1 MGVLSDPLMANDVTN
16 RTPDEVDALLLAERH
31 MVSLLVRPAGDL
43 HPSCGAEGKFQW
55 EEKVQA
61 TRVPGVTRI
70 VVIVRWRS
78 HGRPA
83 SFELVSL
90 RETD

>member
-1 MGVLSDPLMANDVTN
+1 
-16 RTPDEVDALLLAERH
+16 

-43 HPSCGAEGKFQW
+43 RPACGSEGKFQW
-55 EEKVQA
+55 EEKVHA

-70 VVIVRWRS
+70 VVTIRWQSRGRS
-78 HGRPA
+78 A
-83 SFELVSL
+83 SFEMVSL